1 MAAMKKAQSLDWA
14 FDFLAIHLIEITS
27 VQLISS
33 RRSTPAKPIC

>member
-14 FDFLAIHLIEITS
+14 FDFLAIHLIDIAS
-27 VQLISS
+27 VQLFSS